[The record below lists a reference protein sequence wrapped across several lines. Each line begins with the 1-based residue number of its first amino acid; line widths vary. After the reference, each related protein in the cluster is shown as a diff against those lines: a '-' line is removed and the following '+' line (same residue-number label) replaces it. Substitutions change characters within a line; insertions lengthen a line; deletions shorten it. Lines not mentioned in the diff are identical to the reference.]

1 MTTLARFSVCR
12 GLRRLLS
19 HARDWRIGFLAG
31 REITKLRL
39 IAAMPALFARMRASL
54 IDELANYL
62 TAPINGCIA
71 STTAD
76 PRSLASTLD
85 RGDVL
90 LTEGNT
96 RAAAYVK
103 RLTRSRW
110 SHVAMY
116 VGPLEGGAD
125 PMCIVEADI
134 AEGVRSLR
142 LSELNALRVCVLQPV
157 RLSDA
162 DRCRLANWV
171 VSQIGNEYDLAHLLR
186 LALPM
191 GLRPSPCQPAGRTK
205 RFICCSLLSH
215 AFALVGCPIVPK
227 HGAGVPDWAAH
238 ANLTPGDFEH
248 AEMFETVRSR
258 T

>member
-1 MTTLARFSVCR
+1 MTNLARFSSGR
-12 GLRRLLS
+12 GLLHLIAS
-19 HARDWRIGFLAG
+19 SRDRCVRFLVG
-31 REITKLRL
+31 REVTKPHLV
-39 IAAMPALFARMRASL
+39 AMLPALFARMQARL
-54 IDELANYL
+54 IDKLVNHL

-125 PMCIVEADI
+125 PLCIVEADI
-134 AEGVRSLR
+134 AQGVRSLR
-142 LSELNALRVCVLQPV
+142 LSEMNALRVCVLQPV
-157 RLSDA
+157 RLTDA
-162 DRCRLANWV
+162 DRCRLADWV

-186 LALPM
+186 LSLPM
-191 GLRPSPCQPAGRTK
+191 GLRPSPCKATSRTK

-215 AFALVGCPIVPK
+215 AFALVGCPILPMQR
-227 HGAGVPDWAAH
+227 AGVPEWAVH

-248 AEMFETVRSR
+248 AEVFETVRRSI
-258 T
+258 